1 MTALIPVAALAGHPR
16 LSAQPLVV
24 VAFCAQ
30 WCSTCRE
37 FHPLLERL
45 AAAHPDIVFSW
56 ADIEDD
62 ADLVGDI
69 EVETFPTLALLRDG
83 RTLHF
88 GATLPLE
95 AVLTRLLHNTLR
107 AGSTQAGVAAEVTEF
122 ALRLQTNEQG

>member
-16 LSAQPLVV
+16 LATQPLIV

-37 FHPLLERL
+37 FYPLLERI

-69 EVETFPTLALLRDG
+69 DVETFPTLALLRDG
-83 RTLHF
+83 RILHF
-88 GATLPLE
+88 GASLPLE
-95 AVLTRLLHNTLR
+95 AVVKRLLHNTLR
-107 AGSTQAGVAAEVTEF
+107 AGCEQAGVAPEVAEF
-122 ALRLQTNEQG
+122 AMTLRPIR